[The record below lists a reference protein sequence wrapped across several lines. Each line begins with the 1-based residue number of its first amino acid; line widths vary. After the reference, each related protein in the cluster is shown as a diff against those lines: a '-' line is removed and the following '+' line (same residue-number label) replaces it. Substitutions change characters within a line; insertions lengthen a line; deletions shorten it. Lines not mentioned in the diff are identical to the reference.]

1 MNVIR
6 LLPFKHISLPSSHLK
21 ALRNLSEVEMEC
33 ELTEMN
39 MGLNSV
45 RHVREEKKG
54 GGDDTKRERGGV
66 DGRGREGVGGG
77 EKGNARGEAALAI
90 VVGQGETSSSTER
103 ISLLSLWQ
111 SHYCPEA
118 YSEVSSS
125 VLY

>member
-1 MNVIR
+1 M
-6 LLPFKHISLPSSHLK
+6 
-21 ALRNLSEVEMEC
+21 
-33 ELTEMN
+33 
-39 MGLNSV
+39 
-45 RHVREEKKG
+45 
-54 GGDDTKRERGGV
+54 
-66 DGRGREGVGGG
+66 DGRGGEGVGGG

-90 VVGQGETSSSTER
+90 MVGQGETSSSTER